1 MRKIAL
7 ASISAILL
15 ATLIPNPSLAAVSG
29 TKCTKVGAT
38 KTLSNLKYTC
48 VKQGSKL
55 IWNKGVAIKPAV
67 KATPTPTPT
76 PTPTETAKP
85 EPKPTP
91 SPTPTVAAF
100 VPPKAPTSFDD
111 LVENYKGIA
120 YAAWSK
126 SKVKIASSNATAN
139 NIVMHKG
146 ANSVIPNPNPQ
157 IAYDLI
163 AKLYDG
169 FKTPPRT
176 DILAFGWADRDWA
189 EEQMKAIMPSSTWQW
204 LKYTAC
210 ATKETCWGGGAFRDG
225 NSNFLL
231 VITTEVVDANH
242 TSGTLEAHEYT
253 HIIQQS
259 QMRGEQPWP
268 PSSDWPPTWIIEGQ
282 AEFSQ
287 NVAVYTDSYDAY
299 LKNRRDVSQN
309 LFRESKYD
317 SAFFEKYFVVNPPS
331 TWYDQYDR
339 WNQYEAGGM
348 FVEIL
353 TALKGPDSV
362 MEMWRQMGLG
372 LNFRDAFK
380 KVYEYDFDKAL
391 PIMAKAIALEVGK
404 S

>member
-29 TKCTKVGAT
+29 TKCNKVGAT

-85 EPKPTP
+85 EPNPTP

-282 AEFSQ
+282 
-287 NVAVYTDSYDAY
+287 
-299 LKNRRDVSQN
+299 RH
-309 LFRESKYD
+309 
-317 SAFFEKYFVVNPPS
+317 
-331 TWYDQYDR
+331 
-339 WNQYEAGGM
+339 
-348 FVEIL
+348 
-353 TALKGPDSV
+353 
-362 MEMWRQMGLG
+362 EMHPWR
-372 LNFRDAFK
+372 
-380 KVYEYDFDKAL
+380 
-391 PIMAKAIALEVGK
+391 I
-404 S
+404 